1 MGLPSIRHIIL
12 QDVALSSAIDQVVV
26 STVVI
31 FRCVEVW
38 MVVLMRMRVVWFRV
52 VKMWTV
58 IMCMRM
64 DLWW

>member
-1 MGLPSIRHIIL
+1 MGLPSIRHIVL
-12 QDVALSSAIDQVVV
+12 QDVALGSAIGQVVV

-38 MVVLMRMRVVWFRV
+38 MVVFMRMRMVWFRV

-58 IMCMRM
+58 IMRMRM

>member
-1 MGLPSIRHIIL
+1 MGLLSIRRIVV
-12 QDVALSSAIDQVVV
+12 QDVALGSAIGQ
-26 STVVI
+26 VVI
-31 FRCVEVW
+31 FRGVEVW
-38 MVVLMRMRVVWFRV
+38 MAVFVRMRVVRFRV